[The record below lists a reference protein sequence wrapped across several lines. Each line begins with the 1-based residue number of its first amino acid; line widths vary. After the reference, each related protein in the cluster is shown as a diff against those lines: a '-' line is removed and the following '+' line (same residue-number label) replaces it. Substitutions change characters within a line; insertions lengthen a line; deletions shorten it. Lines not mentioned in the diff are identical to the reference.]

1 MQTVSPAVGALVTAW
16 ALVSG
21 CDANVGIGGTRAVGR
36 EALQTDIASQLAKAG
51 EQPQSVTCREDLV
64 GEVGKTTRCEV
75 VMSPTNSF
83 EPVITVTGVDGSA
96 VNYEMSPAVSKEQLE
111 KAVSRLVADA
121 AGVQVASVSCDSGLE
136 GKVGATAQCD
146 VDAGGVKLR
155 RTVEVNTVDG
165 LMMNFDVV
173 PVLTKAEVE
182 TSLLNDIAIQTRRRP
197 DSARCS
203 GNLEGRPGNTVE
215 CAVVTGPDP
224 ASFILMVTTVEGDKI
239 DYTYTPRP

>member
-1 MQTVSPAVGALVTAW
+1 MVSPGVGALVTAC

-21 CDANVGIGGTRAVGR
+21 CDANIGIGGTPAVGGD
-36 EALQTDIASQLAKAG
+36 ALQTDIAARLAKAG
-51 EQPQSVTCREDLV
+51 EQPQSVTCQDNLI
-64 GEVGKTTRCEV
+64 GKVGKTTRCEV

-96 VNYEMSPAVSKEQLE
+96 INYEMSPAVSKEQLE

-121 AGVQVASVSCDSGLE
+121 AHAPPASVSCESGLE
-136 GKVGATAQCD
+136 GEVGKVTYCE
-146 VDAGGVKLR
+146 VDSGGVKLR
-155 RTVEVNTVDG
+155 RTVEVNTVEG

-182 TSLLNDIAIQTRRRP
+182 SSLLNELEIQTRRRS

-203 GNLEGRPGNTVE
+203 GNLEGRPGNSVE
-215 CAVVTGPDP
+215 CTVVTGPDTV
-224 ASFILMVTTVEGDKI
+224 SFIFMVTTVEGDKI
-239 DYTYTPRP
+239 NYTYTPRP

>member
-1 MQTVSPAVGALVTAW
+1 MW

-21 CDANVGIGGTRAVGR
+21 CDANVGIGGTPAVGR
-36 EALQTDIASQLAKAG
+36 DALQTDIAARLAKAG
-51 EQPQSVTCREDLV
+51 EQPQSVTCNEDLV

-75 VMSPTNSF
+75 VMSATNSF

-96 VNYEMSPAVSKEQLE
+96 INYEMSPAVSKEQLE

-121 AGVQVASVSCDSGLE
+121 ARAQVASVSCESGLE
-136 GKVGATAQCD
+136 GEVGATAHCD

-155 RTVEVNTVDG
+155 RTVEVNTVEG

-182 TSLLNDIAIQTRRRP
+182 SSLLDELESQRGRRP
-197 DSARCS
+197 DSAQMLGQPGGQGQATPLTAPS
-203 GNLEGRPGNTVE
+203 SPALTPGR
-215 CAVVTGPDP
+215 
-224 ASFILMVTTVEGDKI
+224 SS
-239 DYTYTPRP
+239 

>member
-1 MQTVSPAVGALVTAW
+1 LRTVSSAVGALVTAW

-21 CDANVGIGGTRAVGR
+21 CDANVGTDGTPAVGR
-36 EALQTDIASQLAKAG
+36 DALQTDIAARLAKAG
-51 EQPQSVTCREDLV
+51 EQPQSVTCQDNLI
-64 GEVGKTTRCEV
+64 GKVGKTTRCEV

-96 VNYEMSPAVSKEQLE
+96 INYEMSPAVSKEQLE
-111 KAVSRLVADA
+111 LAVSRLVTN
-121 AGVQVASVSCDSGLE
+121 AGGLPVGSVACESGLE
-136 GKVGATAQCD
+136 GEVGKVTYCD

-155 RTVEVNTVDG
+155 RTVEVNTVEG

-182 TSLLNDIAIQTRRRP
+182 SSLLNELEIQRQRP

-215 CAVVTGPDP
+215 CTVATGPDT

-239 DYTYTPRP
+239 NYSYTRRP

>member
-1 MQTVSPAVGALVTAW
+1 MVSPGVGALLTAC

-21 CDANVGIGGTRAVGR
+21 CDANIGIGGTPAVGGD
-36 EALQTDIASQLAKAG
+36 ALQTDIAARLAKAG
-51 EQPQSVTCREDLV
+51 EQPQSVTCQDDLI

-96 VNYEMSPAVSKEQLE
+96 INYEMSPAVSKEQLE

-121 AGVQVASVSCDSGLE
+121 THAPPASVSCESGLE
-136 GKVGATAQCD
+136 GEVGKVTYCE
-146 VDAGGVKLR
+146 VDSGGVKLR
-155 RTVEVNTVDG
+155 RTVEVNTVEG
-165 LMMNFDVV
+165 LMMNFNVV

-182 TSLLNDIAIQTRRRP
+182 SSLLNELEIQTRRRP

-203 GNLEGRPGNTVE
+203 GNLEGRPGNSVE
-215 CAVVTGPDP
+215 CTVVTGPDTV
-224 ASFILMVTTVEGDKI
+224 SFIVMVTTVEGDKI
-239 DYTYTPRP
+239 NYSYTPRA

>member
-1 MQTVSPAVGALVTAW
+1 VG

-21 CDANVGIGGTRAVGR
+21 CDASGGVGGTPAVGGD
-36 EALQTDIASQLAKAG
+36 ALQTDIAARFAKAG
-51 EQPQSVTCREDLV
+51 EQPQSVTCNEDLV

-96 VNYEMSPAVSKEQLE
+96 INYEMRPAVSKEQLE
-111 KAVSRLVADA
+111 KEVARLVADA
-121 AGVQVASVSCDSGLE
+121 AGVQVASVSCESGLE
-136 GKVGATAQCD
+136 GGVGKVTYCD

-155 RTVEVNTVDG
+155 RTVEVNTVEG

-173 PVLTKAEVE
+173 PVLTEEEVAS
-182 TSLLNDIAIQTRRRP
+182 SLLDEFERQLGRRP
-197 DSARCS
+197 DSAQCA

-215 CAVVTGPDP
+215 CTVVSGADIR
-224 ASFILMVTTVEGDKI
+224 SFALMVTTVEGDKI
-239 DYTYTPRP
+239 NYSYTPRL